1 MCLEIKETVM
11 KKLLTKALLC
21 LAILGLASFA
31 TSVQAKDYSD
41 LQKDHWA
48 YKQIQVLT
56 DFDVVVGYPDGTY
69 MPDANVTRAE
79 FATMVIKAFE
89 QQNAEI
95 KAPVKFSDIKESDWF
110 YGMVQRAVM
119 YDLLKGDPKG
129 AFDPYGNVSRGHA
142 ISVITNALTTETI
155 SNAKAIEILEN
166 SYTDYKQ
173 IPDWL
178 IIAAGKAEIL
188 GMVVKAPG
196 EENMINANRPATR
209 AELAAFLVKMLEQ
222 AKLNPNAKL
231 KEAMSPKIADG
242 IVIENAYLEGYVATI
257 PAGTVIP
264 VMVLNESITSQK
276 TKVGEQFLSK
286 LPKNLVTKEKY
297 LLLVENDPMSGK
309 ISDVKIGRLFIR
321 NGKVDMETH
330 TITTHRNQTAAFC
343 GDAFGGNRLEGFW
356 KTLYL
361 KIFKGKRVVVKNG
374 EIVNLK
380 LKKQIRIDL
389 TNGMI
394 LE

>member
-1 MCLEIKETVM
+1 M
-11 KKLLTKALLC
+11 KKFITKALVLI
-21 LAILGLASFA
+21 AAFGF
-31 TSVQAKDYSD
+31 TSLTTLAKDYHD
-41 LQKDHWA
+41 LPESHWA
-48 YKQIQVLT
+48 YKQIQILT
-56 DFDVVVGYPDGTY
+56 DFNVVVGYPDGNY
-69 MPDANVTRAE
+69 RPDQNVTRAE
-79 FATMVIKAFE
+79 FATMVVKAFE
-89 QQNAEI
+89 QQNAELVSP
-95 KAPVKFSDIKESDWF
+95 AKFSDVSEKDWF

-119 YDLLKGDPKG
+119 FDLLKGYPDG
-129 AFDPYGNVSRGHA
+129 HFDPYGTVSRGHV
-142 ISVITNALTTETI
+142 ISTTVNALTTETI
-155 SNAKAIEILEN
+155 SNQKAIEILEN
-166 SYTDYKQ
+166 SYSDYKE

-196 EENMINANRPATR
+196 EENYINAERPATR

-231 KEAMSPKIADG
+231 KEAMSPRMAEG
-242 IVIENAYLEGYVATI
+242 IIIENASLDGYIATI

-264 VMVLNESITSQK
+264 VMVLNKQITSQK
-276 TKVGEQFLSK
+276 SKVGDEFLSK

-297 LLLVENDPMSGK
+297 LLLVENDALNGK

-321 NGKVDMETH
+321 NGRVEMQTQ
-330 TITTHRNQTAAFC
+330 TITTDRNQVATLC
-343 GDAFGGNRLEGFW
+343 GDAMGGYRLEGFW

-361 KIFKGKRVVVKNG
+361 KIFKGHRVVVKEG
-374 EIVNLK
+374 DILNLK
-380 LKKQIRIDL
+380 LSKPVRIDL

>member
-1 MCLEIKETVM
+1 M
-11 KKLLTKALLC
+11 KKLWTRALMLM
-21 LAILGLASFA
+21 LVLGV
-31 TSVQAKDYSD
+31 TSLSALAKDYTD
-41 LQKDHWA
+41 LPKDHWA
-48 YKQIQVLT
+48 YKQIQILT
-56 DFDVVVGYPDGTY
+56 DFDVVVGYPDDSY
-69 MPDANVTRAE
+69 KPDANVTRAE

-89 QQNAEI
+89 QQNAEV
-95 KAPVKFSDIKESDWF
+95 KKPVKFTDVKDSDWF

-119 YDLLKGDPKG
+119 YDLLKGDPNG

-155 SNAKAIEILEN
+155 SKEKAVEILEN
-166 SYTDYKQ
+166 SYSDYQQ

-188 GMVVKAPG
+188 GMIVKAPG
-196 EENMINANRPATR
+196 EERVSNTNRPATR

-231 KEAMSPKIADG
+231 KEAMSPRMAEG
-242 IVIENAYLEGYVATI
+242 IIIENTMIEGYIATI

-264 VMVLNESITSQK
+264 VMVLNKSITSQK
-276 TKVGEQFLSK
+276 TKIGEQFLSK
-286 LPKNLVTKEKY
+286 LPKNLITKEKY
-297 LLLVENDPMSGK
+297 LLLVQNDPMSGK
-309 ISDVKIGRLFIR
+309 IVDVKIGRLFVR
-321 NGKVDMETH
+321 NGRVDMQTH
-330 TITTHRNQTAAFC
+330 TITTERNQTAGFC
-343 GDAFGGNRLEGFW
+343 GDAIGGNRPEGFW

-361 KIFKGKRVVVKNG
+361 KIFKGHRVVIKEG

-380 LKKQIRIDL
+380 LSKPVRIDL

>member
-1 MCLEIKETVM
+1 M
-11 KKLLTKALLC
+11 KKLLAKALM
-21 LAILGLASFA
+21 LAVVFGVSTAASFA
-31 TSVQAKDYSD
+31 KDYAD
-41 LQKDHWA
+41 LPKDHWA
-48 YKQIQVLT
+48 YKQIQILT
-56 DFDVVVGYPDGTY
+56 DFNVVVGYPDGNY
-69 MPDANVTRAE
+69 RPDQNVTRAE

-89 QQNAEI
+89 QQKADI
-95 KAPVKFSDIKESDWF
+95 KKPAKFSDVKEGDWF

-119 YDLLKGDPKG
+119 FDLLKGYPDG
-129 AFDPYGNVSRGHA
+129 HFDPYGTVSRGH
-142 ISVITNALTTETI
+142 VIATTVNALTTETI
-155 SNAKAIEILEN
+155 SNQKAVEILEN
-166 SYTDYKQ
+166 SYSDYQQ

-188 GMVVKAPG
+188 GLVVKEPG
-196 EENMINANRPATR
+196 EETVINANRPATR

-231 KEAMSPKIADG
+231 REAMSPRTAEG
-242 IVIENAYLEGYVATI
+242 IIIPNTTLEGYIATI

-264 VMVLNESITSQK
+264 IMVLNKEITSQR

-297 LLLVENDPMSGK
+297 LLLVENDALTGK
-309 ISDVKIGRLFIR
+309 IADVKVGRLFIR
-321 NGKVDMETH
+321 NGEVMMETQ
-330 TITTHRNQTAAFC
+330 TITTDRNQTAAFC
-343 GDAFGGNRLEGFW
+343 GDAIGGYRPEGFW

-361 KIFKGKRVVVKNG
+361 KIIKGHRIQIKEG
-374 EIVNLK
+374 DILNLK
-380 LKKQIRIDL
+380 LKKPVRIDL

>member
-1 MCLEIKETVM
+1 M
-11 KKLLTKALLC
+11 KQFFAKALALFAVLGFTS
-21 LAILGLASFA
+21 LATI
-31 TSVQAKDYSD
+31 AKDYHD
-41 LQKDHWA
+41 LPEGHWA
-48 YKQIQVLT
+48 YKQIQILT
-56 DFDVVVGYPDGTY
+56 DFNVVVGYPDGNY
-69 MPDANVTRAE
+69 RPDQQVTRAE
-79 FATMVIKAFE
+79 FATMVVKAFE

-95 KAPVKFSDIKESDWF
+95 VKPAIFSDVKEGDWF

-119 YDLLKGDPKG
+119 FDLLKGYPDG
-129 AFDPYGNVSRGHA
+129 HFDPYGTVSRGHV
-142 ISVITNALTTETI
+142 ISTTVNALTTETI
-155 SNAKAIEILEN
+155 SNQKATEILEN
-166 SYTDYKQ
+166 SYSDYKE

-196 EENMINANRPATR
+196 EENYINSERPATR

-231 KEAMSPKIADG
+231 KEAMSPRMGDG
-242 IVIENAYLEGYVATI
+242 IVINADLDGYIATI

-264 VMVLNESITSQK
+264 IMVLNKQITSQK
-276 TKVGEQFLSK
+276 SKVGEQFLSK
-286 LPKNLVTKEKY
+286 LPKNLVTKERY
-297 LLLVENDPMSGK
+297 LLLVENDALNGK

-321 NGKVDMETH
+321 NGKVEMQTH
-330 TITTHRNQTAAFC
+330 TITTDRNQVAALC
-343 GDAFGGNRLEGFW
+343 GDAMGGNRLEGFW

-361 KIFKGKRVVVKNG
+361 KLFKGHRVVVKEG
-374 EIVNLK
+374 DILNLK
-380 LKKQIRIDL
+380 LSKPVRIDL